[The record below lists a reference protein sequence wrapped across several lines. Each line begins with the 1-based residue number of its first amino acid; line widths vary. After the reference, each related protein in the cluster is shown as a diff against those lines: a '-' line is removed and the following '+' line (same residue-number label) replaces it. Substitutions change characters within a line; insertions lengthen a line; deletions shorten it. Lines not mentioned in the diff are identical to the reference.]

1 MVYDENMSYMSD
13 FQDSAEPSTVQHGP
27 EVALNIDP
35 ANAAR
40 LLINITETTSSILML
55 LSENDQLDTLASEVD
70 YNPLS

>member
-1 MVYDENMSYMSD
+1 MAD
-13 FQDSAEPSTVQHGP
+13 FQDSAAPSTVQHGP

-55 LSENDQLDTLASEVD
+55 LSENDQPAAFSAEVD
-70 YNPLS
+70 YNPIA